1 MVEEVCDVRQV
12 AGKFPHLSDDL
23 ILMLRKALPWTVG
36 EQHLT
41 TVVGHRKATFLRMS
55 SDECKLQFA
64 TSDIDSFCFLHI
76 LYYYIIIK
84 HKNYKIL
91 NL

>member
-23 ILMLRKALPWTVG
+23 ILMLRKALSRTVG

-41 TVVGHRKATFLRMS
+41 TVVRHRKAALLRMS
-55 SDECKLQFA
+55 SDKGKLQFA

-76 LYYYIIIK
+76 LYYYIITK
-84 HKNYKIL
+84 HENYKTL
-91 NL
+91 KL

>member
-12 AGKFPHLSDDL
+12 AGEFPHLCDGL
-23 ILMLRKALPWTVG
+23 ILMFRKALPRTVG
-36 EQHLT
+36 EKHLA
-41 TVVGHRKATFLRMS
+41 TVVRHRKATFLRMS
-55 SDECKLQFA
+55 SDKGKLQLA

-84 HKNYKIL
+84 HENYKIRKL
-91 NL
+91 